1 MDSAITI
8 EKLHEHIGNARDLRE
23 YLSTDPHRPR
33 YHLLPPDGFFNDA
46 NCTIFWN
53 GRHHVF
59 YLGRMPN
66 PNGGEW
72 LPVLDHSS
80 SCDLVHWIHHPPA
93 IKPATDGSMPRGIY
107 SGDAI
112 ENAPIPTMIYHV
124 PNQGTCIATSE
135 DPDLIHW
142 TPSPENPVIPIP
154 DEPQEYHVFDPC
166 AWYENGTYYALI
178 GNKNSRPGYEGD
190 ATSLFRSEDCIH
202 WEYRGPFYKSSR
214 RWTDEVEDCACP
226 DFFSLGDKYMLLMHG
241 HRPYGMAHYYL
252 GRYEDEQF
260 YPETHGRMN
269 WQGGQLSGPESLLD
283 DQGRRIFFG
292 WIREARP
299 WEQYGWASVMT
310 LPRLLS
316 LNEDGSLR
324 IEPVPE
330 LEKLRTKHYHQETI
344 QLKAEAE
351 RNIAGVKGD
360 CLELKVEIDPHGGIE
375 KYKAKTNCGLIPQ
388 FGVKIRQSPDG
399 EEETAIVYLPTTEIL
414 KIDLTKSTLDDEV
427 KYPRLTPQDE
437 DSGEKYT
444 NSQEAPFKL
453 AEGEPLKLHIFLD
466 RSVVEVFVNSR
477 LCLTQ
482 RIYPTRADS
491 LSVSIL
497 ASGGEAILNSLDA
510 WTMTPTGG

>member
-1 MDSAITI
+1 MDPATTI
-8 EKLHEHIGNARDLRE
+8 ENLHEYIGNARELRE
-23 YLSTDPHRPR
+23 YLSADPHRPR

-53 GRHHVF
+53 GRYHVF

-66 PNGGEW
+66 PLADEW

-93 IKPATDGSMPRGIY
+93 IKPAVDGSMPRGIY

-124 PNQGTCIATSE
+124 PNQGTCIATS
-135 DPDLIHW
+135 DDADLIHW
-142 TPSPENPVIPIP
+142 TPSPSNPVLPIP
-154 DEPQEYHVFDPC
+154 DEPQEYYVFDPC

-190 ATSLFRSEDCIH
+190 ATSLFRSDDCIQ
-202 WEYRGPFYKSSR
+202 WEYLGPFYKSSR

-226 DFFSLGDKYMLLMHG
+226 DFFPLGNKHMLLMHG
-241 HRPYGMAHYYL
+241 HRPYGMTHYYL

-269 WQGGQLSGPESLLD
+269 WQGGQLSGPETLLD
-283 DQGRRIFFG
+283 DKGRRIFFG
-292 WIREARP
+292 WIREVRP
-299 WEQYGWASVMT
+299 WEKHGWASVMT

-316 LNEDGSLR
+316 LNEAGSLR

-330 LEKLRTKHYHQETI
+330 LETLRTTHYHQETI
-344 QLKAEAE
+344 QLNADTE
-351 RNIAGVKGD
+351 RNIEAISGD
-360 CLELKVEIDPHGGIE
+360 CLELKVEIDPQD
-375 KYKAKTNCGLIPQ
+375 AKEL
-388 FGVKIRQSPDG
+388 GVKVRRSPDG
-399 EEETAIVYLPTTEIL
+399 EEETAIFYLLTAEQI
-414 KIDLTKSTLDDEV
+414 KIDLTKSTLDDAV
-427 KYPRLTPQDE
+427 QYPRLTPQDE
-437 DSGEKYT
+437 DGGERHT
-444 NSQEAPFKL
+444 NSQEAPFRL
-453 AEGEPLKLHIFLD
+453 AEGEPLKLHVFLD
-466 RSVVEVFVNSR
+466 KSVMEVFVNSR

-491 LSVSIL
+491 LGVSIF
-497 ASGGEAILNSLDA
+497 ANGGEATLNRLEA
-510 WTMTPTGG
+510 WKLTPTVG